1 LVSNFLSLVVI
12 GLGNKGKEYRFT
24 RHNIGMRV
32 IDAFFKKYGNKWN
45 KSNLWYSS
53 RVKVGKKEVI
63 LLKLRTFM
71 NLSGEVLANWLKKY
85 NLATNQILVVYD
97 DLNLPLGKL
106 RIKKKGSA
114 GGHKGVKSIIDNI
127 GEEFLRLKIGIAPL
141 NYTISSSEWREFV
154 LTNFLKEEEK
164 LVKEE
169 VIPLAVEAIEF
180 ILERGEDEAMRRYNS
195 IR

>member
-1 LVSNFLSLVVI
+1 LV
-12 GLGNKGKEYRFT
+12 
-24 RHNIGMRV
+24 
-32 IDAFFKKYGNKWN
+32 KKH
-45 KSNLWYSS
+45 
-53 RVKVGKKEVI
+53 
-63 LLKLRTFM
+63 
-71 NLSGEVLANWLKKY
+71 
-85 NLATNQILVVYD
+85 NLATNQILVVHD
-97 DLNLPLGKL
+97 DLNLSLGKL

-169 VIPLAVEAIEF
+169 VIPLAVEALRF
-180 ILERGEDEAMRRYNS
+180 ILERGEDEALRRYDS
-195 IR
+195 IL